1 MKQSASILL
10 VDDNQES
17 LIAMTHLLS
26 ALDVQIDTAENGVK
40 AIELAQKNRYC
51 VIVLDVKLPKLDGYQ
66 TALKIREIYSEYV
79 TPVIFISG
87 QNKSESDIARGY
99 LSGAVDYLIKPVS
112 NSVLLTKIKLFIDIY
127 NQKFNAISELKNEL
141 NEAKVNLKDNL
152 EKLETAVGLDALTSL
167 PNRKQFLSELA
178 KIISFCRNQ
187 ERVFSILLISVDNF
201 KELNEK
207 LGYCS
212 ANQVLKSISLIL
224 RGQLRHEDIIAR
236 LGDDEFGI
244 ILADIESHEDSASVS
259 EQICK
264 TLTDGV
270 YISDKIIFTTCSI
283 GIAGYPNAGVTGT
296 QLLDSADAALYRA
309 KNKGKN
315 NIQYYTDSLSKQ
327 FNRRALIERVLKSDI
342 LIKELNLVYQTIY
355 DINTRSVYSYE
366 ALVRWNSFQF
376 GQVTPNEFLPIAQ
389 SIGEM
394 EKIDLWIIENACHQF
409 AKWYYWGMTDN
420 MFSFNLSHQYSFDSS
435 FMKAAKDIIIS
446 SGLPPT
452 KIQID
457 VKESDLMK
465 NNAQIALFDEL
476 REVGL
481 RIDIDDF
488 GAGFT
493 SLSKLHEMPVN
504 GIKLDK
510 GLVHSVSEN
519 KNKRLVVK
527 AILSLSESLG
537 QMLTLTVEEYT
548 ILSGDKQSITTS
560 TR

>member
-201 KELNEK
+201 KE
-207 LGYCS
+207 
-212 ANQVLKSISLIL
+212 
-224 RGQLRHEDIIAR
+224 
-236 LGDDEFGI
+236 
-244 ILADIESHEDSASVS
+244 
-259 EQICK
+259 
-264 TLTDGV
+264 
-270 YISDKIIFTTCSI
+270 
-283 GIAGYPNAGVTGT
+283 
-296 QLLDSADAALYRA
+296 
-309 KNKGKN
+309 
-315 NIQYYTDSLSKQ
+315 
-327 FNRRALIERVLKSDI
+327 
-342 LIKELNLVYQTIY
+342 
-355 DINTRSVYSYE
+355 
-366 ALVRWNSFQF
+366 
-376 GQVTPNEFLPIAQ
+376 
-389 SIGEM
+389 
-394 EKIDLWIIENACHQF
+394 
-409 AKWYYWGMTDN
+409 
-420 MFSFNLSHQYSFDSS
+420 
-435 FMKAAKDIIIS
+435 
-446 SGLPPT
+446 
-452 KIQID
+452 
-457 VKESDLMK
+457 
-465 NNAQIALFDEL
+465 
-476 REVGL
+476 
-481 RIDIDDF
+481 
-488 GAGFT
+488 
-493 SLSKLHEMPVN
+493 
-504 GIKLDK
+504 
-510 GLVHSVSEN
+510 
-519 KNKRLVVK
+519 
-527 AILSLSESLG
+527 
-537 QMLTLTVEEYT
+537 
-548 ILSGDKQSITTS
+548 
-560 TR
+560 

>member
-1 MKQSASILL
+1 
-10 VDDNQES
+10 
-17 LIAMTHLLS
+17 
-26 ALDVQIDTAENGVK
+26 
-40 AIELAQKNRYC
+40 
-51 VIVLDVKLPKLDGYQ
+51 
-66 TALKIREIYSEYV
+66 
-79 TPVIFISG
+79 
-87 QNKSESDIARGY
+87 
-99 LSGAVDYLIKPVS
+99 LIKPVS

-537 QMLTLTVEEYT
+537 IKSIAEGVETAEDFEFLKDHGCALAQGFY
-548 ILSGDKQSITTS
+548 LSHPQSARSIES
-560 TR
+560 AYLGGNGNDE